1 MANSTNNFNF
11 EQFTNEIKEKLE
23 AIRDKYEIKKIE
35 KELIEQRKALVKI
48 LDSQEVIEPF
58 LKKSLEVLGK
68 KTSDWVINEIKD
80 NISIEFNKEGLVKE
94 PKFFQQPASFF
105 KKQSKLAA
113 PKIEVDSLKELKN
126 TLIAIQ
132 EYIKSNFSNLKITTK
147 KNEITNWDS
156 YVINIMKQQL
166 SYIMPFLN
174 TDNFSFSIKNA
185 DYNIFIKQHGKK
197 IRTLLQEIINYA
209 NINTSL
215 IKVQAALVEVL
226 TGFAMQFFPVKL
238 IEDFNKLDND
248 NKQEKITALTNSL
261 LTGTAN
267 VSFSE
272 DDVEKLIKDLKEA
285 KYFGNSEEINVED
298 FYSKIS
304 VLLKSSA
311 PQGKI
316 DAIISV
322 TDKNYGTNDSVGAS
336 IKNYQIGSQI
346 GLQSELS
353 AATFLSNLLAFQK
366 NNYFIPFLRFLADEK
381 YIQEEYRASALEA
394 TKFGLAWFAV
404 RGGDLKYYKDNTLNP
419 NPELFILEQKQST
432 NSPLQPQLK
441 VYSIANLFQDDD
453 SSSDFTVNNFSFSNL
468 KNQKLKKNNYNV
480 SDYWIFSFILEK
492 IKNKK
497 YSIHLKNSFNN

>member
-1 MANSTNNFNF
+1 MDNSTNIFDF
-11 EQFTNEIKEKLE
+11 KQFTNEIKEKLE
-23 AIRDKYEIKKIE
+23 DIRDKYEIKKIE

-48 LDSQEVIEPF
+48 LDSQEVIGPF
-58 LKKSLEVLGK
+58 LKKSLDVLGT
-68 KTSDWVINEIKD
+68 KTSDWVIDEIKD
-80 NISIEFNKEGLVKE
+80 NISIELNKEGLVKE
-94 PKFFQQPASFF
+94 IKFFQQPATYF
-105 KKQSKLAA
+105 KKQSKLTA
-113 PKIEVDSLKELKN
+113 PKIKIDSLKELNN

-132 EYIKSNFSNLKITTK
+132 KYIKSNFSNLKITTK
-147 KNEITNWDS
+147 KNEIISWDN

-174 TDNFSFSIKNA
+174 TDNLSSSIKNA
-185 DYNIFIKQHGKK
+185 DYKIFIKSHGKK
-197 IRTLLQEIINYA
+197 IRVLLQEIINYA

-226 TGFAMQFFPVKL
+226 TGFAMQFFPAKL
-238 IEDFNKLDND
+238 MIDFNGLDNN
-248 NKQEKITALTNSL
+248 NKQQKITVLVDSL
-261 LTGTAN
+261 LTGTATI
-267 VSFSE
+267 SFS
-272 DDVEKLIKDLKEA
+272 DDDTKKLIENLKKA
-285 KYFGNSEEINVED
+285 KYFGDSEEINIED

-316 DAIISV
+316 DAIISI
-322 TDKNYGTNDSVGAS
+322 TDKEYGTNDSVGAS
-336 IKNYQIGSQI
+336 IKNYKIGSQI

-366 NNYFIPFLRFLADEK
+366 NNYFIPFLRFLGDEK
-381 YIQEEYRASALEA
+381 YIQEECRASALEA

-404 RGGDLKYYKDNTLNP
+404 RGGDLKYYKDNSLNP
-419 NPELFILEQKQST
+419 NPELFILEQKQSA

-441 VYSIANLFQDDD
+441 VYSIANLFQDNDK
-453 SSSDFTVNNFSFSNL
+453 SLDFTINNFSFSNL
-468 KNQKLKKNNYNV
+468 QNQKLKKNNYNV
-480 SDYWIFSFILEK
+480 SDYWILTNRLER